1 MSEGP
6 LGEPVSKRARLGIS
20 EVDGKSTAQRHV
32 SHTLQDQGSQ
42 RGTATAAVLTQ
53 RPISSWF
60 HPTGQ
65 KHCQSKS
72 SLQRRNNPR
81 FQVGRKMN
89 ANKSEDNVC
98 TTEDKIQVETI
109 SEQLEVRDQSELDKA
124 PSSLPGIATLSCM
137 DGACGKE
144 TPKLDSP
151 VGCQSLDQTLV
162 NDELPHES
170 SDGTN
175 ETGTGGKVVEPD
187 GKDMTETTVTE
198 EVLHTPENPESDKQD
213 SCQLSESREDDEL
226 CMVPESPLSDIV
238 SGNLEGTE
246 SGTKPDSS
254 SPELPAHEKDSES
267 ESPMEVDN
275 SKHSCA
281 GSEADEDFIFLMESM
296 DGSDTS
302 TADSTHSKVQL
313 EHPKDAEESASSQ
326 GKSEPVK
333 TPKLGAEC
341 QKKDALELDYDSPSK
356 SRKDSKHCGKTY
368 RPTKDTSIRKPIKSE
383 DKRRE
388 QYGAHHKKKEGKVA
402 KHPLHS
408 EPPSEKWLG
417 TPLEDMRRM
426 PLCAIRLPHLKAS
439 SSHTVCVRVDLL
451 KEGEVPKPYPTQCKD
466 SWDSRHVKMPFSDQ
480 NLYPVEDENGEKSP
494 GSRWELIKTALQQKA
509 TKPQHIKEAILSYNV
524 GYAKK
529 WDFTALTKF
538 CDEALEEAEAR
549 HLFQSILPDM
559 VKLSLSLPRLCTQ
572 PIPLLKQK
580 MNHSITLSQEQIASL
595 LANAFFCTFPRRNAR
610 TNKSEYSSYPE
621 INFNRLFEGRNPRKT
636 EKLKTLF
643 CYFRRVTEKRPTGLV
658 TFTRQSLQEFP
669 DWERSQ
675 KKLTR
680 IHVTYEGTIEDN
692 GHGMLQVDFANR
704 FVGGGVTGSGLVQEE
719 IRFII
724 NPELIVSRLFTEVL
738 DENECLIITGTEQ
751 YSEYKGY
758 AETYKWDRSHEDETP
773 RDEWQR
779 RTTEIVAIDALPFR
793 NHLEQF
799 IPQKMVRELNKAYCG
814 FARPEVSPQNLSAVA
829 TGNWGCGAF
838 GGDCRL
844 KALLQI
850 LAASQ
855 AGRDVVYFT
864 FGDHQLMKEIYN
876 MHSALAKS
884 GLTVGD
890 VYKLLMQYYN
900 TECRP
905 CFGQKHLDV
914 KLYDFLQNAITITI
928 SDSTD
933 EEQDLPSAE

>member
-6 LGEPVSKRARLGIS
+6 LGEPLSKRARLDIT
-20 EVDGKSTAQRHV
+20 EVDGKPRAQRHV
-32 SHTLQDQGSQ
+32 SQTLQDQGSQ

-60 HPTGQ
+60 QPTGQ
-65 KHCQSKS
+65 KHCRPKS
-72 SLQRRNNPR
+72 LESRSNPR

-89 ANKSEDNVC
+89 ANRSENVVCQSED
-98 TTEDKIQVETI
+98 TIKMDKT
-109 SEQLEVRDQSELDKA
+109 SEQLEVGDQSELVKA
-124 PSSLPGIATLSCM
+124 PSSLPGIATLSSM
-137 DGACGKE
+137 DGACARE
-144 TPKLDSP
+144 TPKLESA
-151 VGCQSLDQTLV
+151 VGCQSSDQTLV

-175 ETGTGGKVVEPD
+175 EKGTEGKVVEPN
-187 GKDMTETTVTE
+187 GKDLMEATIA
-198 EVLHTPENPESDKQD
+198 ESDQQD
-213 SCQLSESREDDEL
+213 SCQLSEGREEYGV
-226 CMVPESPLSDIV
+226 CVVPESPLSDIV
-238 SGNLEGTE
+238 CGGLEGTE
-246 SGTKPDSS
+246 TDNKPDSS
-254 SPELPAHEKDSES
+254 SPESPTHEKDSES

-281 GSEADEDFIFLMESM
+281 GSEADEDSISLLEVME
-296 DGSDTS
+296 GSDTS
-302 TADSTHSKVQL
+302 TADSTPSKVQL
-313 EHPKDAEESASSQ
+313 EHSKDAEESASFHE
-326 GKSEPVK
+326 KSESVK
-333 TPKLGAEC
+333 TPKLGVER
-341 QKKDALELDYDSPSK
+341 QKRETLELDLDSPSK
-356 SRKDSKHCGKTY
+356 SRQDAKHCGKTY
-368 RPTKDTSIRKPIKSE
+368 RSMKDPSIRKPFKSE
-383 DKRRE
+383 DKRKE
-388 QYGAHHKKKEGKVA
+388 QCGAHHKKKDGKLA
-402 KHPLHS
+402 KHTQQS
-408 EPPSEKWLG
+408 QPPSDKWLG
-417 TPLEDMRRM
+417 TPLEEMKRM
-426 PLCAIRLPHLKAS
+426 PLCAMRLPHLKAS
-439 SSHTVCVRVDLL
+439 SNHTVCVRVDLL
-451 KEGEVPKPYPTQCKD
+451 KEGEVPKPYPNQYRD
-466 SWDSRHVKMPFSDQ
+466 LWDNRHVKMPFSDQ
-480 NLYPVEDENGEKSP
+480 NLYPVEDEHGDKSP
-494 GSRWELIKTALQQKA
+494 GSRWELIKTALQEKM

-529 WDFTALTKF
+529 WDFTALTRF
-538 CDEALEEAEAR
+538 CDEALEEAEAL
-549 HLFQSILPDM
+549 HLFQSILPEM
-559 VKLSLSLPRLCTQ
+559 VKLALSLPKLCTQ

-595 LANAFFCTFPRRNAR
+595 LANAFFCTLPRRNAR

-621 INFNRLFEGRNPRKT
+621 INFNRLFEGRNPRKA

-675 KKLTR
+675 RKLTR
-680 IHVTYEGTIEDN
+680 IHVTYEGTIEGN

-751 YSEYKGY
+751 YSEYTGY
-758 AETYKWDRSHEDETP
+758 AETYKWDRCHEDETP

-799 IPQKMVRELNKAYCG
+799 LPQKMVRELNKAYCG
-814 FARPEVSPQNLSAVA
+814 FARPEVSLQNLSAVA

-864 FGDHQLMKEIYN
+864 FGDHHLMRDIYN

-890 VYKLLMQYYN
+890 VYKLLMQYY
-900 TECRP
+900 TECSP
-905 CFGQKHLDV
+905 CLGPKNLDV
-914 KLYDFLQNAITITI
+914 KLYDFLHNAVTITI